1 MHRFL
6 ASLTDTTWKME
17 GVTVLYIPKE
27 GTDVSIEEAA
37 KNKDLI
43 QRLESKIN
51 NLYQCKS
58 DFKLRFIIV

>member
-27 GTDVSIEEAA
+27 GTDVPIEEAA

-43 QRLESKIN
+43 QRLESKFN
-51 NLYQCKS
+51 KKYT
-58 DFKLRFIIV
+58 FKTNVFF

>member
-27 GTDVSIEEAA
+27 GTDVPIEEAA

-43 QRLESKIN
+43 QRLESKLCYN
-51 NLYQCKS
+51 QNLSK
-58 DFKLRFIIV
+58 